1 MPASARVPAMNVAL
15 RKPMTT
21 EDFFTWVEG
30 RDGRYEFDG
39 VQPVAMSP
47 CTNNHG
53 TIADKLNLE
62 LAQRLAGSPCQSRS
76 PQGGG
81 VATTG
86 GKVRAPEATVTCSKI
101 RGRDRLIPNPVIVF
115 EVISESTRRIDQIDK
130 LREYHAVPSIKRYVI
145 IEQIGVAVTVH
156 SRVGNEPWATRPYGK
171 GDVLDLPEIGIQLP
185 VDLLYETVDFN
196 EEEDAASTE

>member
-1 MPASARVPAMNVAL
+1 MNVAL
-15 RKPMTT
+15 RKSMTT

-30 RDGRYEFDG
+30 QDGRYEFDG
-39 VQPVAMSP
+39 FQPVAMAP

-53 TIADKLNLE
+53 TISDNLNFE
-62 LAQRLAGSPCQSRS
+62 LTQRLAGSPCRPRS

-86 GKVRAPEATVTCSKI
+86 GKVRSPEATVTCSKI
-101 RGRDRLIPNPVIVF
+101 PGRDRLIPNPVIVF

-130 LREYHAVPSIKRYVI
+130 LREYHAVPTIKRYVI

-156 SRVGNEPWATRPYGK
+156 SRMGDEPWTTLPYAK

-185 VDLLYETVDFN
+185 VDLLYRNVDFD
-196 EEEDAASTE
+196 EEQDAEPAT